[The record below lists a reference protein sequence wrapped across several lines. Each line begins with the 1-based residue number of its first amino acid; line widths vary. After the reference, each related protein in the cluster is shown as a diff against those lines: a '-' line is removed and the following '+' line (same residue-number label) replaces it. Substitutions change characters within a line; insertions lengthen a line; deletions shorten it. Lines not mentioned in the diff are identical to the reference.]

1 MKLTRRQ
8 EEFIKKMIELGQEL
22 DGPVHYTAVA
32 EQLGVS
38 PFTAY
43 DMLRL
48 LEEKGFV
55 TSEYQLASD
64 KSGPGRATRL
74 FYPTQKAQDHQRTF
88 SEKAVGA
95 LELEGEELR
104 QFLFEKIAEG
114 LLPEEALGIEMLARI
129 APENES
135 GQVNYCM
142 EVMTVIVL
150 RLKQSDGFELLSN
163 HLPKILPEDTQN
175 ARTNLCLFGGFAF
188 GILAE
193 HDSSD
198 QEWTDILFEHV
209 QQYLKIIMQLS
220 VEECTKLSQ
229 YIADIFSTSI
239 EERFPA
245 VAELIAKQSQLG

>member
-8 EEFIKKMIELGQEL
+8 EEFIKKMIELGHEL

-74 FYPTQKAQDHQRTF
+74 FYPTQRAQDHQKNF
-88 SEKAVGA
+88 SEKTVGA

-104 QFLFEKIAEG
+104 QFLFDKIASG
-114 LLPEEALGIEMLARI
+114 ALPEEELGIEMLARI
-129 APENES
+129 APDS
-135 GQVNYCM
+135 GNPQVNYCM
-142 EVMTVIVL
+142 EVMTIIIL
-150 RLKQSDGFELLSN
+150 RLKQSDGYKLLST
-163 HLPKILPEDTQN
+163 HFPKIWSEDGQMS
-175 ARTNLCLFGGFAF
+175 RTNLCLLGGFAF

-198 QEWTDILFEHV
+198 QEWTEMLFEHV
-209 QQYLKIIMQLS
+209 QQYLTITMQLS
-220 VEECTKLSQ
+220 AEECSKLSE
-229 YIADIFSTSI
+229 YIATIFSTSI

-245 VAELIAKQSQLG
+245 VAELIAKESRS